1 MKTSQKRL
9 RVEDSRPQ
17 AWIAIH
23 KNRQKTYKDGS
34 EETIYLKDGQEFQ
47 IELYNPT
54 QSPVLAKIRLN
65 GNYIS
70 DRGLIL
76 DPGQRWFLDR
86 HIDSDKRLMFD
97 TYEVE
102 NTETNAKA
110 IVKNGMVVVEFYPEI
125 AKTSTNWGGITWTT
139 PSYYD
144 GTSTP
149 GIYYTNTL
157 GNYTTPIG
165 NSISGSL
172 TTSNASAFYN
182 CSLDASNTIE
192 TGRVKEGAKSDQT
205 FVEGSGNFSSFYS
218 WSDSIKVLPISRKP
232 MTSDE
237 LRSYCHECGTRV
249 KKQSWKF
256 CPNCGSKF

>member
-17 AWIAIH
+17 AWIAIQ
-23 KNRQKTYKDGS
+23 KNRQKTYKESS

-86 HIDSDKRLMFD
+86 HIDSDRKLLFD

-102 NTETNAKA
+102 NTETNTKA
-110 IVKNGMVVVEFYPEI
+110 IAKNGLVVVEFYSEI
-125 AKTSTNWGGITWTT
+125 VLTSTNWGNTTWIYPQTTWTT
-139 PSYYD
+139 LGNNTFY
-144 GTSTP
+144 TSDTNSSAV
-149 GIYYTNTL
+149 GEAKAFFSANSTNTS
-157 GNYTTPIG
+157 NF
-165 NSISGSL
+165 SGSL
-172 TTSNASAFYN
+172 TSS
-182 CSLDASNTIE
+182 SSSIE
-192 TGRVKEGAKSDQT
+192 TGRVKEGRKSDQS
-205 FVEGSGNFSSFYS
+205 FAEGSGNFSSFYS
-218 WSDSIKVLPISRKP
+218 WSDSIKILPLSRKP
-232 MTSDE
+232 VSSDE
-237 LRSYCHECGTRV
+237 LRSYCTECGTRV